1 MKQTDYSFDSISS
14 MISSEDSFRTLL
26 DIIGD
31 MDLEILD
38 AQSFR
43 M

>member
-1 MKQTDYSFDSISS
+1 MKNTDYSFESISS

-43 M
+43 G